1 MRTVIILTF
10 AAIQCILAQSSA
22 PYYPLAVGNRWY
34 YDSSSVPV
42 QVVKDT
48 LMPNGRTYALLD
60 RSDQAGGIYVRID
73 SDFVYYF
80 DLRKNVECRF
90 FSLKGAVGDTVR
102 LFANELYPT
111 VKITAIDSVTIFG
124 QKMHRRRYTYE
135 TFTKNEYDLTEGF
148 GITAKHFYGDPPPP
162 WPNYSN
168 FLTGCVVNGA
178 QYGNVVK
185 VIVCGPEVPVQFSL
199 GQNFPNPFN
208 PSTTI
213 QYSVPA
219 DGDIRLSV
227 YDLLGREAAMVE
239 SGFRP
244 AGAYSVQWNARGLAS
259 GVYFYRLTS
268 GRYSSIRQMML
279 LR

>member
-1 MRTVIILTF
+1 MRTIIILTF
-10 AAIQCILAQSSA
+10 AAIQCILAQTSA

-42 QVVKDT
+42 RVVKDT
-48 LMPNGRTYALLD
+48 LMPNGRTYAVLD
-60 RSDQAGGIYVRID
+60 RSDQAGGIYVRSD
-73 SDFVYYF
+73 SAYVYYYGHHQ
-80 DLRKNVECRF
+80 NVEIRY
-90 FSLKGAVGDTVR
+90 FSLTGAVGDTV
-102 LFANELYPT
+102 LTVFNEQ
-111 VKITAIDSVTIFG
+111 VKITAIDSITVFG
-124 QKMHRRRYTYE
+124 KKARRIRYRFGALT
-135 TFTKNEYDLTEGF
+135 TNEFELTEGF
-148 GITAKHFYGDPPPP
+148 GLTAKHFYGDPAPP

-168 FLTGCVVNGA
+168 ILTGCVVNGV
-178 QYGNVVK
+178 QFGNVVK
-185 VIVCGPEVPVQFSL
+185 VIVCGPEVPLQFSL

-227 YDLLGREAAMVE
+227 HDLLGREAAVLE

-244 AGAYSVQWNARGLAS
+244 AGTYSVQWNARGLAS
-259 GVYFYRLTS
+259 GVYFYQLTS
-268 GRYSSIRQMML
+268 GGRTIVRTMTI